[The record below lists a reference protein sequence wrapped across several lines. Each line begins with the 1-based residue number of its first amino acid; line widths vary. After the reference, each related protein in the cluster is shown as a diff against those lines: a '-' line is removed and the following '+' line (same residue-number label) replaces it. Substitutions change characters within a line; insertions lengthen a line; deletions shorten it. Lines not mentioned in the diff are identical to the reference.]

1 MKIKNIKVNAY
12 GNIENKDINLE
23 EGINIIH
30 GANESG
36 KSTLLN
42 YIISIFY
49 GISRNKDEKA
59 LSDYEKYKPWNS
71 NEFSG
76 RISYKLENG
85 EKYEIFRDFNKKNP
99 KIYNENLEDIS
110 GEFSI
115 NKTKG
120 NQFFYEQTNIDEET
134 LFSTAIAEQ
143 QGVALPQSSQNILT
157 QKKWVDKIF

>member
-49 GISRNKDEKA
+49 GISRNKDGKV

-76 RISYKLENG
+76 RISINLKM
-85 EKYEIFRDFNKKNP
+85 EKNTRYSE
-99 KIYNENLEDIS
+99 
-110 GEFSI
+110 
-115 NKTKG
+115 
-120 NQFFYEQTNIDEET
+120 
-134 LFSTAIAEQ
+134 
-143 QGVALPQSSQNILT
+143 ILT
-157 QKKWVDKIF
+157 RKILKYIMIN

>member
-49 GISRNKDEKA
+49 GISINLKMEKNTRY
-59 LSDYEKYKPWNS
+59 SE
-71 NEFSG
+71 
-76 RISYKLENG
+76 
-85 EKYEIFRDFNKKNP
+85 
-99 KIYNENLEDIS
+99 
-110 GEFSI
+110 
-115 NKTKG
+115 
-120 NQFFYEQTNIDEET
+120 
-134 LFSTAIAEQ
+134 
-143 QGVALPQSSQNILT
+143 ILT
-157 QKKWVDKIF
+157 RKILKYIMIN